1 MKPKILLALFLAL
14 STLPAAAQNL
24 QQTLENAHIA
34 AKSGRIDDAFA
45 ALKQLTD
52 NGYGRPE
59 VLNADNALL
68 SLRMDARWA
77 TTIAAARK
85 NAHPCVGVAEYRQFD
100 YWLGEWN
107 VEAGGQRIATSS
119 ISAVL
124 DDCVISEDY
133 HDFRGYYGKSFSIWD
148 SITKRWEQRYV
159 DTTGAFHEWKGGL
172 QNGTMQ
178 FLWRHND
185 AAGVPQLDRM
195 TYSKDGPDKVR
206 QLLENSTDDGK
217 TWAITYDGMYIRRK

>member
-1 MKPKILLALFLAL
+1 MKPKTLLALLLVFY
-14 STLPAAAQNL
+14 TLPVAAQNF
-24 QQTLENAHIA
+24 QQIVENARSA
-34 AKSGRIDDAFA
+34 AKSGRVDDAFTL
-45 ALKQLTD
+45 LKQLTD

-59 VLNADNALL
+59 ALNADNDLL
-68 SLRMDARWA
+68 SLRMDARWP

-85 NAHPCVGVAEYRQFD
+85 NAHPCLAAPEYRQFD

-107 VEAGGQRIATSS
+107 VEANGQRIATSS

-133 HDFRGYYGKSFSIWD
+133 HDFRGYYGRSFSIWD
-148 SITKRWEQRYV
+148 GTTKRWEQRYV

-172 QNGTMQ
+172 QNGLMQ

-185 AAGVPQLDRM
+185 HVGHPQLDRM
-195 TYSKDGPDKVR
+195 TYIKDGPDKVR

-217 TWAITYDGMYIRRK
+217 TWSITYDGMYIRRK